1 MNVIDEIFKK
11 TSSCSEYSRSYAAYL
26 SRLMSGL
33 DFQLVQKISDIFE
46 EARQKGKTVFCVG
59 NGGSAATASHLATD
73 LGWGTRIEG
82 AARSRAISLTD
93 NVPYLTAIANDAG
106 YENSFV
112 EQMRGLF
119 QQGDILVAISAS
131 GNSENVLRAI
141 RYANENG
148 GVSIGLAGF
157 DGGKMK
163 SECQLCLHV
172 ETKAGEYG
180 PVEDVHHSICHIVTT
195 YLRLK
200 RLNS

>member
-1 MNVIDEIFKK
+1 MAMDCQVIQNISEILDE
-11 TSSCSEYSRSYAAYL
+11 AW
-26 SRLMSGL
+26 
-33 DFQLVQKISDIFE
+33 
-46 EARQKGKTVFCVG
+46 QKGRTVFCVG

-119 QQGDILVAISAS
+119 QRGDILVAISAS

>member
-11 TSSCSEYSRSYAAYL
+11 TSSCSEYSQSYAAYL
-26 SRLMSGL
+26 SRLMSAL
-33 DFQLVQKISDIFE
+33 DFQLVQKISNILD
-46 EARQKGKTVFCVG
+46 EARQKGETVFCIG

-73 LGWGTRIEG
+73 LGWGTRVEG
-82 AARSRAISLTD
+82 VARSKAISLTD
-93 NVPYLTAIANDAG
+93 NVPYLTAVANDSG

-141 RYANENG
+141 RYANENK
-148 GVSIGLAGF
+148 GVSIGLVGF

-163 SECQLCLHV
+163 QQCRFCLHV
-172 ETKAGEYG
+172 ETALGEYG

-195 YLRLK
+195 YLKLK
-200 RLNS
+200 RHND